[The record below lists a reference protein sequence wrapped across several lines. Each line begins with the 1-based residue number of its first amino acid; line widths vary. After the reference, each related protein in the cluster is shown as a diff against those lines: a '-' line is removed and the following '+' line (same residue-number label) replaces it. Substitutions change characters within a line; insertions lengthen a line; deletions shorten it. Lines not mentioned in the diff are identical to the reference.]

1 MNVSNIKPGG
11 NFSSQFLNNQ
21 YCSVSGVSG
30 HEREQHE
37 TRRQLLILG
46 PLRNDVT
53 IEIIGFDA
61 GLKISFRMTITTTK
75 RSIAGLERPEHAP
88 WETAR
93 RSAVALVQKPHRHRY
108 NHTVDN
114 KEDEKVFQQSHLP
127 EGSRIDEVRLAAQT
141 VKPSFQRVHQEPLAI
156 SSSAKNAPKRY

>member
-1 MNVSNIKPGG
+1 M
-11 NFSSQFLNNQ
+11 
-21 YCSVSGVSG
+21 
-30 HEREQHE
+30 
-37 TRRQLLILG
+37 T
-46 PLRNDVT
+46 VT

-61 GLKISFRMTITTTK
+61 GLKISFRLAITTTK
-75 RSIAGLERPEHAP
+75 RSIAGLERPEPAP

-93 RSAVALVQKPHRHRY
+93 LSAVALVQKPHRHRY

-141 VKPSFQRVHQEPLAI
+141 VKPVSSECTKNHLQCQAPQKMHQNATESAVSRSSGDEYAVISFPEDCRQNTRNNSVLCRLQRHFIRNV
-156 SSSAKNAPKRY
+156 KTG